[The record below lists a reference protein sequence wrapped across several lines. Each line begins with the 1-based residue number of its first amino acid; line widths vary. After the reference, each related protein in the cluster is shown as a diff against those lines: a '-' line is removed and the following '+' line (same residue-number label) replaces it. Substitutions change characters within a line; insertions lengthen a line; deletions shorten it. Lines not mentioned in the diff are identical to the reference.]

1 MNYSRRRLPYPLES
15 LEALDDA
22 ALESV
27 SALLER
33 FGKLQDMLGSA
44 FREIVSLSGED
55 ATDMNDVLSRLEKVG
70 VLSSA
75 DDWRM
80 LRALRNL
87 GADEYDETEEAK
99 TRFINEVAERAAELI
114 ELAKKRKPM
123 HAENWPLIERAEGD
137 ILLKDGLHPN
147 QLMQLLEIEKFL
159 TC

>member
-15 LEALDDA
+15 LAALDDA

-114 ELAKKRKPM
+114 ELAEKKQAYARGKL
-123 HAENWPLIERAEGD
+123 ALD
-137 ILLKDGLHPN
+137 
-147 QLMQLLEIEKFL
+147 
-159 TC
+159 